1 MNTQLESLL
10 ELGEVLLENNGTGQ
24 HILFLSVI
32 GEIEGHHLSSDR
44 IKTTKYEHLLPL
56 LTQVQ
61 DNQEIDGLFLL
72 INTVGGDCSCG
83 LAAAEMIASIKK
95 PTVSLVIGDS
105 HWSTSFSSGR
115 SNIYCTDGNDDSAS
129 STTEWYDYWCAADI

>member
-1 MNTQLESLL
+1 MDYFSW
-10 ELGEVLLENNGTGQ
+10 
-24 HILFLSVI
+24 
-32 GEIEGHHLSSDR
+32 
-44 IKTTKYEHLLPL
+44 
-56 LTQVQ
+56 
-61 DNQEIDGLFLL
+61 

-105 HWSTSFSSGR
+105 HSIGVPLSSSGR

>member
-10 ELGEVLLENNGTGQ
+10 ELGEVLLENNGTGH

-72 INTVGGDCSCG
+72 INTVEAIVPVSCG
-83 LAAAEMIASIKK
+83 SRN
-95 PTVSLVIGDS
+95 DC
-105 HWSTSFSSGR
+105 
-115 SNIYCTDGNDDSAS
+115 IYQKTDGFSCD
-129 STTEWYDYWCAADI
+129 WR